1 MAFPSAIR
9 CGAAHCSKCSD
20 VSVSFDVA
28 TLADEAEVRRLLR
41 ENPIGGR
48 YAMSMEREP
57 NGLAGTG
64 LPEERKTIIL
74 ARDDNTGAAIGLCE
88 RVVRPAYVDGERR
101 MLPYLGALRIAASH
115 RHRISI
121 LKGGFRAVHQH
132 GVRPDEL
139 ACALTSIA
147 SDDAPARRILT
158 AGLAGLPRYERI
170 SDYVTFVFPPRRRGP
185 ADGIVRAVD
194 ADLIDVAE
202 FLRRTL
208 SRHQCTPVWSEAAL
222 RVIGA
227 ENFLVSRAKGEI
239 TGCVGV
245 WDQSA
250 FKQTVARGYP
260 TAVSIVRP
268 LLNVL
273 APLVGKPRLPAIGAP
288 LRLVY
293 LSALAIKADRADGLL
308 PLLGAA
314 LDLAAMRGAG
324 AAAFGL
330 DARHP
335 WVTAVR
341 RAFAAIEY
349 RTELYCVLEGG
360 QRCAPGAD
368 RLTMPDVGL
377 L

>member
-1 MAFPSAIR
+1 
-9 CGAAHCSKCSD
+9 

-48 YAMSMEREP
+48 YAMSTEREP

-64 LPEERKTIIL
+64 LPEERTTTIL
-74 ARDDNTGAAIGLCE
+74 ARDDKTGAAIGLCQ
-88 RVVRPAYVDGERR
+88 RIVRPAYVDGERR

-115 RHRISI
+115 RHRINI
-121 LKGGFRAVHQH
+121 LKGGFGAVHHH
-132 GVRPDEL
+132 GARPDEL
-139 ACALTSIA
+139 AWALTSIA
-147 SDDAPARRILT
+147 SDDARSRRILT
-158 AGLAGLPRYERI
+158 AGLAGLPRYEPI
-170 SDYVTFVFPPRRRGP
+170 CGYVTFVFLPRRRRL
-185 ADGIVRAVD
+185 ADGIVSAVD

-202 FLRRTL
+202 FLQRTL
-208 SRHQCTPVWSEAAL
+208 SRHQCTPVWSQAAL

-227 ENFLVSRAKGEI
+227 ENLLVSRANGEI

-260 TAVSIVRP
+260 TAISIMRP

-273 APLVGKPRLPAIGAP
+273 APLVGNPQLPAVGAP

-293 LSALAIKADRADGLL
+293 LSAFAIKADQADGLR

-341 RAFAAIEY
+341 RTFAAIEY
-349 RTELYCVLEGG
+349 RTEFYCVLEGG
-360 QRCAPGAD
+360 RRCAPGVD

>member
-9 CGAAHCSKCSD
+9 CGAVHYSKCSD
-20 VSVSFDVA
+20 VSVSFGVA
-28 TLADEAEVRRLLR
+28 TSADEAEVRRLLR

-48 YAMSMEREP
+48 YGMSMESEP

-74 ARDDNTGAAIGLCE
+74 ARDDNTGAAIGLCQ
-88 RVVRPAYVDGERR
+88 RVVRPTYVDGERR
-101 MLPYLGALRIAASH
+101 MLPYLGSLRIAASH
-115 RHRISI
+115 RHRISL
-121 LKGGFRAVHQH
+121 LKGGFRAMHQH

-147 SDDAPARRILT
+147 SDDAPGRRLLT
-158 AGLAGLPRYERI
+158 AGLASLPKYERI
-170 SDYVTFVFPPRRRGP
+170 SDYVTFVFAPRRRRP

-194 ADLIDVAE
+194 ADLIDIAE
-202 FLRRTL
+202 FLQRTL
-208 SRHQCTPVWSEAAL
+208 SQHQCTPVWSEAAL

-239 TGCVGV
+239 TGCVAV

-260 TAVSIVRP
+260 TAISIVRP
-268 LLNVL
+268 LFNVL
-273 APLVGKPRLPAIGAP
+273 APLVGKPRLPAIGTP
-288 LRLVY
+288 LQLVY
-293 LSALAIKADRADGLL
+293 LSALAVKVDRADGLL

-330 DARHP
+330 DARHL

-341 RAFAAIEY
+341 RAFGAIEY
-349 RTELYCVLEGG
+349 RTELYCVHEGG
-360 QRCAPGAD
+360 RRCAPGVD

>member
-1 MAFPSAIR
+1 
-9 CGAAHCSKCSD
+9 
-20 VSVSFDVA
+20 
-28 TLADEAEVRRLLR
+28 
-41 ENPIGGR
+41 
-48 YAMSMEREP
+48 MSMEREP
-57 NGLAGTG
+57 NGLVGTG
-64 LPEERKTIIL
+64 LPGERKTIVL
-74 ARDDNTGAAIGLCE
+74 ARDDDTGAAIGLCE

-101 MLPYLGALRIAASH
+101 LLPYLGALRIAASH
-115 RHRISI
+115 RHRVSI
-121 LKGGFRAVHQH
+121 LKGGFRAVHEH

-147 SDDAPARRILT
+147 SDDARARRILT
-158 AGLAGLPRYERI
+158 AGLASLPRYERI
-170 SDYVTFVFPPRRRGP
+170 SDYVTFVLPPRRREPVEGV
-185 ADGIVRAVD
+185 VRAID
-194 ADLIDVAE
+194 ADLVDVAE

-208 SRHQCTPVWSEAAL
+208 SRHQCAPVWSEAAL
-222 RVIGA
+222 RVIGV

-260 TAVSIVRP
+260 VAISIVRP

-293 LSALAIKADRADGLL
+293 LSAFAIEDDRAEGLL
-308 PLLGAA
+308 PLIGAA
-314 LDLAAMRGAG
+314 LDLVATRGAG

-335 WVTAVR
+335 WVTAIR

-349 RTELYCVLEGG
+349 RTELYCVLESDRRCIAGG
-360 QRCAPGAD
+360 N